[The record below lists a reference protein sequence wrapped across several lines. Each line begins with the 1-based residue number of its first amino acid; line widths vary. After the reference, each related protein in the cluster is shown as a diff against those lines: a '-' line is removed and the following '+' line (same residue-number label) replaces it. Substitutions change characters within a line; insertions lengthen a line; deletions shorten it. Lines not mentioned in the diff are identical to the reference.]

1 MAVNFTSSG
10 RRSRGNLAPL
20 ASINVTSL
28 LDITMVLL
36 ISFMIIAPT
45 LQSGIAVDLPEV
57 VESSALDS
65 KDNPL
70 VLSVGKGASGSG
82 IRLMLNDE
90 SLEVGELRDR
100 LMAEKSRR
108 REVVLVIKGDKS
120 VPWQEMAQVLGAV
133 QASGIAGMS
142 LVTMPTEAPP
152 SE

>member
-1 MAVNFTSSG
+1 MAGSFSSSS
-10 RRSRGNLAPL
+10 RRSRGNLTPL

-57 VESSALDS
+57 EESSALETKDS
-65 KDNPL
+65 PL
-70 VLSVGKGASGSG
+70 VLSVAKGKDGSG
-82 IRLMLNDE
+82 VQLMLNEEGVALDR
-90 SLEVGELRDR
+90 LRDR
-100 LMAEKSRR
+100 LVAERERR
-108 REVVLVIKGDKS
+108 REVVLVVKGDKS

-142 LVTMPTEAPP
+142 LVTEPTEG
-152 SE
+152 SSSK